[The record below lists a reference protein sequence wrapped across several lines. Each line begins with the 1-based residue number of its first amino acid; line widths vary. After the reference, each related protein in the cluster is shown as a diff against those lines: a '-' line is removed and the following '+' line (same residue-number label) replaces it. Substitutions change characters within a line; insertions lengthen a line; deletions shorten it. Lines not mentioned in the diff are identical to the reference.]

1 MAVRGLLRYFFAM
14 RPVDN
19 PRQRF
24 ERQYVEWIDEP
35 PPAQLDVREETTT
48 KEILSKN
55 DSPDVPFT
63 WSLNPYRGCTHACA
77 YCYARPTHEYL
88 GFGAGTDFETR
99 IVVKMRAPEL
109 LRARLAARA
118 WRGDAIA
125 FSGDTDCYQ
134 PLEAHYQLTRRCL
147 EACRDMRNPVMI
159 VTKSWLVQRDAA
171 LIGEIARVAGATA
184 CVSLAFDD
192 PALARAIEP
201 GAPRPA
207 RRIESIRALAD
218 AGVRTGV
225 IFAPIIPGL
234 NEDQIPAVLEKAKE
248 AGAVFASRVL
258 LRLPHAVKE
267 VFLERVR
274 RELPD
279 RARRIESRIRD
290 VRDGGLSDPRFH
302 DRMRGVGAYWDLVDT
317 TFRVHAARVG
327 LASRDERQV
336 AEPALPREA
345 VLRPGDQLRL
355 FG

>member
-1 MAVRGLLRYFFAM
+1 M
-14 RPVDN
+14 RVVNN
-19 PRQRF
+19 PRHRF
-24 ERQYVEWIDEP
+24 ERQYVEWLDEP
-35 PPAQLDVREETTT
+35 PPARLEVHEETAT

-55 DSPDVPFT
+55 DSPDIPFT

-99 IVVKMRAPEL
+99 IVVKLQAPEL
-109 LRARLAARA
+109 LRARLGSRA
-118 WRGDAIA
+118 WRGDVIA

-134 PLEAHYQLTRRCL
+134 PLEAHYHLTRRCL
-147 EACRDMRNPVMI
+147 EACRDLRNPVMI
-159 VTKSWLVQRDAA
+159 VTKAWLVQRDAA

-207 RRIESIRALAD
+207 RRIEAIRALAD

-225 IFAPIIPGL
+225 IFGPIIPGL
-234 NEDQIPAVLEKAKE
+234 NEDQIPTVLEKAKA
-248 AGAVFASRVL
+248 AGAQFASRLL
-258 LRLPHAVKE
+258 LRLPHAVKD

-279 RARRIESRIRD
+279 RAKRIESRIRD
-290 VRDGGLSDPRFH
+290 VRGGGLSDSRFH
-302 DRMRGVGAYWDLVDT
+302 DRMRGQGAYWDLVDA
-317 TFRVHAARVG
+317 TFRLHAARLG
-327 LASRDERQV
+327 LAARDDRHV
-336 AEPALPREA
+336 AEPALPRDPPH
-345 VLRPGDQLRL
+345 RPGDQLQL